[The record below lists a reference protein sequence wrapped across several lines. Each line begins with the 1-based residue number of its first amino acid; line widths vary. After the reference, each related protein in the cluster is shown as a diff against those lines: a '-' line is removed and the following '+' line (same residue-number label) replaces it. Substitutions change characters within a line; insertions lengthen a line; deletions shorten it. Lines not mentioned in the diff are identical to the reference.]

1 MTTHAH
7 EGRRA
12 VATLTLSQEIDRPV
26 ADVFAIVADIGT
38 FASWNPTIKS
48 SRQLTSGEP
57 RNGMRAEW
65 QLKGFGAVTQ
75 ELQEFEPHRRMR
87 IVPLM
92 KSLGGGHRFTFS
104 DLGDRTRVDHELE
117 MIPKG
122 VFKLMAPMMRR
133 TGRMNLRA
141 TADALKGY
149 LERG

>member
-1 MTTHAH
+1 
-7 EGRRA
+7 
-12 VATLTLSQEIDRPV
+12 
-26 ADVFAIVADIGT
+26 
-38 FASWNPTIKS
+38 
-48 SRQLTSGEP
+48 
-57 RNGMRAEW
+57 MRAEW

-92 KSLGGGHRFTFS
+92 KALGGGHRFTFS

-122 VFKLMAPMMRR
+122 VYKLMAAMMRR

-141 TADALKGY
+141 TADALKGTSNGA
-149 LERG
+149 ETRGMPRQCVW